1 MKCLAWGS
9 VVGGVIALAAMA
21 YGCQMGL
28 KEPEFGW
35 MAGIV
40 VAGLGVCVGLLVFL
54 ISLIV
59 GLVAKAAAKHSNPAG
74 GQVPN
79 IRSEQGVAPQSATRA
94 ELDSEGGDQPQPESK
109 PRPR

>member
-1 MKCLAWGS
+1 MFMKCLAWGA

-59 GLVAKAAAKHSNPAG
+59 GLVAKAAAKHSIP
-74 GQVPN
+74 VPN
-79 IRSEQGVAPQSATRA
+79 IGSEQCVAPQSATRA